1 MSQPDLAKPSFA
13 DHVRGTNYVDAATR
27 LTVGVLASPDVAT
40 MHRHFRQGIAAL
52 GAQRA
57 WFVSVDCRGDDFD
70 ALCMQ
75 SACDPAWT
83 RRYLDEQLY
92 RADPW
97 LLYARR
103 HADPVP
109 ASSLSGLTLEE
120 EATRERA
127 ADAGFVSCAL
137 MPAHAGMHPGRFG
150 LLALGHST
158 PGYFEDGGFALLR
171 ICGRALALEL
181 HGWWIEHRRREKL
194 ADVRLSDDDLVL
206 LELHAKGRS
215 SEEIA
220 DALHVTRQSINSR
233 FQRLNR
239 RLHVPNR
246 RAAAQ
251 VALDCGLIDAA

>member
-1 MSQPDLAKPSFA
+1 MNPLDPAKPSFA
-13 DHVRGTNYVDAATR
+13 AHVSRTDYVDAATR

-40 MHRHFRQGIAAL
+40 MHRHFREGIATL
-52 GAQRA
+52 GAERA
-57 WFVSVDCRGDDFD
+57 WFVSVDCQGDDFD

-92 RADPW
+92 RTDPW
-97 LLYARR
+97 LFYARR
-103 HADPVP
+103 HAEPVL
-109 ASSLSGLTLEE
+109 ASGLNGLTVQQQATLQL
-120 EATRERA
+120 A

-137 MPAHAGMHPGRFG
+137 MPAHAGTRAGQFG

-158 PGYFEDGGFALLR
+158 AGYFEDGGFALLR
-171 ICGRALALEL
+171 ICGRTLALEL

-194 ADVRLSDDDLVL
+194 ADVRLTDDDLVL
-206 LELHAKGRS
+206 LELHVKGRS

-233 FQRLNR
+233 FQRLNK

-251 VALDCGLIDAA
+251 VALDCGLIESE